1 MNNRRK
7 DGHSFTVSRLQALR
21 LCPYRYH
28 LQYELNIRVGGAASR
43 QGIAVHAAVAGFL
56 RRWEE
61 TDMAITTGKKARRSS
76 GTRAAVK
83 RQQRKG
89 KVTYEKNSNKR

>member
-61 TDMAITTGKKARRSS
+61 TDMAITTGKKLGGVAEQELPSS
-76 GTRAAVK
+76 GS
-83 RQQRKG
+83 KG
-89 KVTYEKNSNKR
+89 KVR